1 MDMTTLA
8 PVCEE
13 ARRIVARELDRKK
26 ATDREVAGWCR
37 ERNLEYREIP
47 RRLEVL
53 DSLIEEAWD
62 LVHRL
67 KRAGVRWAGTTREA
81 TLTIAGSAYAAWR
94 CHDARAPGAQAE
106 DAAAAVVEATVAGV
120 EMAMSCRNG
129 IATMYAQ
136 PYARLVAESGDPL
149 DKTPPMQ
156 LLARVWP
163 EKYAGGE
170 LRGLKT
176 PRYAEWGEVDA
187 SSWDYEL
194 WAACPNPLTA
204 SPANLRKAV
213 ADIQATHRRAV
224 AATRKPR

>member
-1 MDMTTLA
+1 MTTLA
-8 PVCEE
+8 PISEK
-13 ARRIVARELDRKK
+13 ARHLAARELHRSKL
-26 ATDREVAGWCR
+26 TDRDVLRFWTDRGCEC
-37 ERNLEYREIP
+37 REIP

-53 DSLIEEAWD
+53 DRLIEEAWD

-67 KRAGVRWAGTTREA
+67 KRAGVTWAGTTREA

-94 CHDARAPGAQAE
+94 CHDARAPGTQAE

-129 IATMYAQ
+129 IATMFAE
-136 PYARLVAESGDPL
+136 PYARLVTESGDPL

-187 SSWDYEL
+187 ASWDYEL
-194 WAACPNPLTA
+194 WAASPNPLTA
-204 SPANLRKAV
+204 KPGGLRKAV
-213 ADIQATHRRAV
+213 ADIQATHRRAA